1 MYDFHNTYYNV
12 SFQTLN
18 FRAPINLGE
27 SMWKLRDEWT
37 DLSIICDNG
46 QSEIR
51 AHKFVLSAAS
61 TLLNIKLVYSDKLN
75 LPLVSKSELES
86 ILESIYTSDANS
98 GTNISQLET
107 FMLNDI
113 EKIGDTSK
121 KQREE
126 DISSKSAK
134 LQRFCSNSIQIK
146 KSCSNS
152 TKQQNTSPVPSL
164 SMLPNEVKSHIL
176 SYLPTKEILT
186 KIACL
191 SKQFYQLSKSP
202 YVHNV
207 LTVSPHPKT
216 PSFIKS
222 ALLATEIC
230 LTMKRSTLVDEELT
244 AAANLTNLKVL
255 NVSGKCLVSVKTFI
269 TMEQSTWWPNLTQ
282 FRMSIESDNYYK
294 LVADPQFDLALSELG
309 SSGNITVFY
318 LGYCLLKRVFSPAKF
333 NLIKGPTFA
342 KLERLTI
349 DDTYSEEMLK
359 EIVLARKDS
368 LQNLAFHSNY
378 TPPISFDFL
387 SQIPNLNFLSL
398 LTPLLSLKPLS
409 NLKKLKYLAIAKF
422 DHQMAHEASE
432 MEPNSLPKLRSIN
445 IGHNLNC
452 ACRRPFRHDTILF
465 CPPLP
470 ILLKLVGA
478 CPNLTVLRI
487 YSPNESLSLMSSI
500 ITLRKACPKLKVFT
514 YTSICLMYSIDCLKL

>member
-1 MYDFHNTYYNV
+1 
-12 SFQTLN
+12 
-18 FRAPINLGE
+18 
-27 SMWKLRDEWT
+27 MWKLRDEWT
-37 DLSIICDNG
+37 DLSIICDNE
-46 QSEIR
+46 QSQIR

-98 GTNISQLET
+98 GTNVSQLET

-202 YVHNV
+202 YVHKV

-244 AAANLTNLKVL
+244 AAANLTNLKVV
-255 NVSGKCLVSVKTFI
+255 NV
-269 TMEQSTWWPNLTQ
+269 
-282 FRMSIESDNYYK
+282 
-294 LVADPQFDLALSELG
+294 
-309 SSGNITVFY
+309 
-318 LGYCLLKRVFSPAKF
+318 
-333 NLIKGPTFA
+333 
-342 KLERLTI
+342 
-349 DDTYSEEMLK
+349 
-359 EIVLARKDS
+359 
-368 LQNLAFHSNY
+368 
-378 TPPISFDFL
+378 
-387 SQIPNLNFLSL
+387 
-398 LTPLLSLKPLS
+398 
-409 NLKKLKYLAIAKF
+409 
-422 DHQMAHEASE
+422 
-432 MEPNSLPKLRSIN
+432 
-445 IGHNLNC
+445 
-452 ACRRPFRHDTILF
+452 
-465 CPPLP
+465 
-470 ILLKLVGA
+470 
-478 CPNLTVLRI
+478 
-487 YSPNESLSLMSSI
+487 
-500 ITLRKACPKLKVFT
+500 
-514 YTSICLMYSIDCLKL
+514 